1 MTEAGVAWQQ
11 YDLSDSDADDAD
23 VKRSQVGKS
32 KSVEFVGLITPP
44 LNKKHV
50 FLKHQ
55 KLKELNWILKIS
67 ENDGPEN

>member
-32 KSVEFVGLITPP
+32 KIGGVGGTNYPASQQ
-44 LNKKHV
+44 NMCFFKDTR
-50 FLKHQ
+50 
-55 KLKELNWILKIS
+55 N
-67 ENDGPEN
+67 

>member
-32 KSVEFVGLITPP
+32 KIGGVGWTTVITPP
-44 LNKKHV
+44 LTKTHV
-50 FLKHQ
+50 F
-55 KLKELNWILKIS
+55 
-67 ENDGPEN
+67 

>member
-32 KSVEFVGLITPP
+32 KTGGVGWTTVITPP
-44 LNKKHV
+44 LNKTHV
-50 FLKHQ
+50 FSDTR
-55 KLKELNWILKIS
+55 N
-67 ENDGPEN
+67 